1 MTTTELHAERSRLE
15 RQQAALL
22 QISRRWRVS
31 EHEFEQAA
39 ASIVEAAALAI
50 GVERASIWLFSDN
63 GDAINCIDL
72 FEAGERRHTHGQ
84 ALRLADLPGYF
95 DAMHAAEVVTVKDV
109 FADPRTLAVRESYL
123 RPNGIGA
130 LLDAPIRH
138 GKKVIGVLSHEHVG
152 GPRAFGDDEHDCA
165 MFFANLVSL
174 AYEFHH
180 PHTSERESAHRV
192 SLLNAAFEAAGA
204 GIIAIDNEG
213 HATAYNQ
220 RVLDMFNMPESIMGP
235 EGNNGP
241 RAHHVAALAVDPDLV
256 LEYWRAAHDDP
267 EAERIDLWES
277 KDGTYI
283 ECSSLPQRLDG
294 QIIGRVWSF
303 RDVTY
308 QRRLEQELRELA
320 VRDTLTG
327 LHNRRWADQQLEQE
341 IKRANRTKQ
350 PLAVAMLDID
360 YFKRVNDTHGH
371 HIGDQVLGAL
381 ADDFRRRLRVTD
393 RPCRWGG
400 EEFLVILPDTN
411 RDGAVRVIN
420 DLRKV
425 IARERRHLP
434 QFTVSAGVAEYDGQ
448 TPEALVSAAD
458 ARMYDAKQSGR
469 NRVV

>member
-1 MTTTELHAERSRLE
+1 MTKQLHAERSRLE

-39 ASIVEAAALAI
+39 ASIVEASALAI
-50 GVERASIWLFSDN
+50 GVERASIWLFD
-63 GDAINCIDL
+63 DAHESINCIDL
-72 FEAGERRHTHGQ
+72 FEVEDHRHSNGQ
-84 ALRLADLPGYF
+84 MLRLSDLPGYF
-95 DAMHAAEVVTVKDV
+95 DAMNAAEVVTVTDV

-130 LLDAPIRH
+130 LLDAPITH
-138 GKKVIGVLSHEHVG
+138 GKRVIGVLSHEHVG
-152 GPRAFGDDEHDCA
+152 GAREFSDDEHSCA
-165 MFFANLVSL
+165 TFFANLVSL

-180 PHTSERESAHRV
+180 RHTSERESANRV

-204 GIIAIDNEG
+204 GMIAIDTDG

-235 EGNNGP
+235 EGDNGP
-241 RAHHVAALAVDPDLV
+241 RAQHIAALAVDPDLV
-256 LEYWRAAHDDP
+256 IEYWRAAYEDP

-294 QIIGRVWSF
+294 QTIGRVWSF

-327 LHNRRWADQQLEQE
+327 LYNRRWADQQLEQE
-341 IKRANRTKQ
+341 IKRSNRTKQ
-350 PLAVAMLDID
+350 PLSVAMLDID
-360 YFKRVNDTHGH
+360 SFKRVNDTHGH
-371 HIGDQVLGAL
+371 HVGDQVLGAL

-393 RPCRWGG
+393 RACRWGG
-400 EEFLVILPDTN
+400 EEFLVILPDTH

-434 QFTVSAGVAEYDGQ
+434 QFTISAGVAEYEGQ

-458 ARMYDAKQSGR
+458 ARMYEAKQTGR